1 MMVGIKSHLLPWHM
15 RPEIIWPPRATLT
28 SSTSPPLP
36 YCTPA
41 ALSSLLHFRA
51 HPTYSCLRAFAS
63 ALPAAWNAP
72 TLYLCVDGCLSFSCQ
87 HRYHFLSET
96 LLSQPQGITTS
107 VPTLSLFDF
116 LHLGCHHVNSTSWS
130 SVHRLIVINHTSIPN
145 SIISPARVGTSLLV
159 LSTALSVVPR
169 TVPGS

>member
-1 MMVGIKSHLLPWHM
+1 MVGIKSHLLPWHM
-15 RPEIIWPPRATLT
+15 KPEIIWPPRATLT

-51 HPTYSCLRAFAS
+51 HLTYSCLRAFAS
-63 ALPAAWNAP
+63 AIPAAWNAP
-72 TLYLCVDGCLSFSCQ
+72 TLYLCMDGSLSFSCQ

-116 LHLGCHHVNSTSWS
+116 LHLGCHHVNSTSFS
-130 SVHRLIVINHTSIPN
+130 SVHLLVIDHTSTPN
-145 SIISPARVGTSLLV
+145 SIISSTRVGTSLLV
-159 LSTALSVVPR
+159 LLTALSVVPR
-169 TVPGS
+169 TVPSS